1 MSNLASL
8 SFVFAS
14 LLVAQTE
21 PANRWSKAAPG
32 PVGDRT
38 GAMLIATEDPRRMYL
53 VGPGKEPSAKDGSF
67 VQAFDPVAKTWT
79 DIAGP
84 PAGTKGIDLYY
95 QTAYDPDTKTIYC
108 LSGGSVL
115 YAFDIEKKS
124 WKTFPAAAEL
134 DGLAWHTMACDPA
147 KHRLVVVG
155 ADKKADNLGWSRTVV
170 FDIPTATWKRF
181 DAVDAETL
189 KRHKELVATKEAVI
203 DLVGRIRLA
212 WYRDP
217 AGVGTDA
224 ERMAILTRFLR
235 TAPMPTIRAND
246 FHIGGMLGNLRD
258 MKLLDAL
265 RSARELLAEIESRAD
280 DDYPVPCSRRNS
292 PLVYDPVHH
301 VFVLFGGDHEDYLM
315 NDTWVLDLD
324 GKGWRRVGRNPSPSP
339 RAGHALVA
347 LPGSG
352 KIALYEGYVQ
362 SNGTDYGSGPSRPID
377 PVQLWVFDAGSDLWE
392 LAGTWPLSSKG
403 ERTSPPAVG
412 RFYGYAADKFSPPA
426 LAADKTDTLVLATV
440 KETWTL
446 HVGNVVADLDLHE
459 KVGSSPNA
467 RLRRTG
473 PFAAAYCEV
482 PDKSDT
488 GIDDLPENRWVKLPP
503 SPRNPAAG
511 CRQRD
516 WSTSAWDSD
525 REQILLWGGGHC
537 VRSSTSILHYSPT
550 SGRMVEGY
558 DADEPYGGN
567 GGGGFDSS
575 LLGRPWV
582 SVHNCKHYAYDP
594 KCKLLVSGRG
604 YLYDPERMDWLRQ
617 ERLTLPYHFEWGAT
631 VVAGSKHG
639 AVAWAK
645 KKAGDEV
652 AGLWLFD
659 REKGWTDLQAIGK
672 LFVPWCDS
680 HGMVYDSKRDRMIFS
695 GVGGGYGKKSDGSLL
710 AFDFATKKLTR
721 LTPDNAELG
730 QTTCA
735 REQAYAEHADWM
747 LIGEQVR
754 TGDPKTGPH
763 LTRIYDCAKNKMFL
777 LDAGPAAD
785 GHESGWMYDARRKL
799 VYAFSTRGDAWAL
812 RLEPK
817 TAKLIER

>member
-1 MSNLASL
+1 MSNLAAL
-8 SFVFAS
+8 SFV
-14 LLVAQTE
+14 VALSFTQTE
-21 PANRWSKAAPG
+21 PANRWAKAAPG
-32 PVGDRT
+32 PAGDRT
-38 GAMLIATEDPRRMYL
+38 GAMFLATEDPRRVYL

-79 DIAGP
+79 DVAGSP
-84 PAGTKGIDLYY
+84 PNTKGIDPYY
-95 QTAYDPDTKTIYC
+95 QTVYDPGTKTLYC

-115 YAFDIEKKS
+115 YAFDTVGKS
-124 WKTFPAAAEL
+124 WKSFPAAAEL
-134 DGLAWHTMACDPA
+134 DGLAWHTMACDPV
-147 KHRLVVVG
+147 KNRLVVVG
-155 ADKKADNLGWSRTVV
+155 ADKKADHLGWTRTVV

-181 DAVDAETL
+181 DAVDAESL
-189 KRHKELVATKEAVI
+189 KKHKQFVEAKEAVI
-203 DLVGRIRLA
+203 DLIGRIRLA

-217 AGVGTDA
+217 AEVGTAADRA
-224 ERMAILTRFLR
+224 ALLDRMERIVR
-235 TAPMPTIRAND
+235 MPTILAND
-246 FHIGGMLGNLRD
+246 PHIGGAIDNLKNK
-258 MKLLDAL
+258 KLLDAL
-265 RSARELLAEIESRAD
+265 KSAHELLTETEWRDED
-280 DDYPVPCSRRNS
+280 DCPIPCSRRNS
-292 PLVYDPVHH
+292 PLVFDPAHR

-324 GKGWRRVGRNPSPSP
+324 GKGWRRAGPKASPSP

-347 LPGSG
+347 LPGCG

-362 SNGTDYGSGPSRPID
+362 SNSNDYGAGPSRPID
-377 PVQLWVFDAGSDLWE
+377 PVQLWLYDVAADRWDLAGSWS
-392 LAGTWPLSSKG
+392 SSKKG
-403 ERTSPPAVG
+403 EASAPPAVG
-412 RFYGYAADKFSPPA
+412 KFYGYASDKFSPPA
-426 LAADKTDTLVLATV
+426 LAVAASDTLVLATP
-440 KETWTL
+440 KATWTL
-446 HVGNVVADLDLHE
+446 RIDPTSIDVAARDKL
-459 KVGSSPNA
+459 GTPPNT
-467 RLRRTG
+467 RLNRTG
-473 PFAAAYCEV
+473 AFQAAYCEV
-482 PDKSDT
+482 PIGPKAT

-503 SPRNPAAG
+503 SPRNPVEG

-516 WSTSAWDSD
+516 WSTSVWDSD

-537 VRSSTSILHYSPT
+537 VRSSSSVLHYSPT

-582 SVHNCKHYAYDP
+582 SVHNYKHYAYDP

-617 ERLTLPYHFEWGAT
+617 ERLPLPYHFEWGAT

-645 KKAGDEV
+645 KRAGDEV

-659 REKGWTDLQAIGK
+659 KEKGWTDLEPIGK

-710 AFDFATKKLTR
+710 AFDFATRKLTR
-721 LTPDNAELG
+721 LTPENAELG
-730 QTTCA
+730 KTTCA
-735 REQAYAEHADWM
+735 REQAYVEHADWM

-754 TGDPKTGPH
+754 VGESKAAPH
-763 LTRIYDCAKNKMFL
+763 LTRIYDCARNKMFV

-785 GHESGWMYDARRKL
+785 GHEAGWMYDLRRKL
-799 VYAFSTRGDAWAL
+799 VYSFSTRGEAWAL

-817 TAKLIER
+817 TAKLIEQ

>member
-1 MSNLASL
+1 MSNLAAL
-8 SFVFAS
+8 SFV
-14 LLVAQTE
+14 VALSFTQAE
-21 PANRWSKAAPG
+21 PGNRWNKAAPG
-32 PVGDRT
+32 PAGDRT
-38 GAMLIATEDPRRMYL
+38 GAMLVATEDPRRLYL

-79 DIAGP
+79 DVAGP
-84 PAGTKGIDLYY
+84 PPGSKGIDPYY
-95 QTAYDPDTKTIYC
+95 QTAYDPGTKTIYC
-108 LSGGSVL
+108 LSGGSIL
-115 YAFDIEKKS
+115 YAFDTVENK
-124 WKTFPAAAEL
+124 WKTFSTAAEL
-134 DGLAWHTMACDPA
+134 DGLAWHTMACDSV

-181 DAVDAETL
+181 DVVDASVQAEHR
-189 KRHKELVATKEAVI
+189 KLVAAKEAAV

-217 AGVGTDA
+217 NGIGNEAELASLRERCVALGKLPRMDPFGTAVDGV
-224 ERMAILTRFLR
+224 
-235 TAPMPTIRAND
+235 
-246 FHIGGMLGNLRD
+246 H
-258 MKLLDAL
+258 DAL
-265 RSARELLAEIESRAD
+265 NRKEPLPALKMAHALQRQIEERAEER
-280 DDYPVPCSRRNS
+280 YPVPSSRRNS
-292 PLVYDPVHH
+292 PLAFDPTIR

-324 GKGWRRVGRNPSPSP
+324 GKGWRRTGRNASPSP

-352 KIALYEGYVQ
+352 KIALFEGYVQ
-362 SNGTDYGSGPSRPID
+362 SNGTDYSAGPSRPID
-377 PVQLWVFDAGSDLWE
+377 PAQLWLFDAGSGIWE
-392 LAGTWPLSSKG
+392 LAGAWPLSSKG
-403 ERTSPPAVG
+403 ERTSPPAAG
-412 RFYGYAADKFSPPA
+412 RFYGYTADKFSPPA
-426 LAADKTDTLVLATV
+426 LAADKTDTLVLATA

-446 HVGNVVADLDLHE
+446 HVGKVGADLELQE
-459 KVGSSPNA
+459 KLGSPPNA

-482 PDKSDT
+482 ADKNET

-516 WSTSAWDSD
+516 WSTSVWDSD

-582 SVHNCKHYAYDP
+582 SVHNYKHYAYDP
-594 KCKLLVSGRG
+594 KSKLLVSGRG

-639 AVAWAK
+639 VVAWAK
-645 KKAGDEV
+645 KRAGDEV

-659 REKGWTDLQAIGK
+659 KDAGWTDLQPVGK

-680 HGMVYDSKRDRMIFS
+680 HGMVYDTKRDRMIFS
-695 GVGGGYGKKSDGSLL
+695 CVGGGYGKRGDGSLL
-710 AFDFATKKLTR
+710 AFDFATKTLSR
-721 LTPDNAELG
+721 LVPENAELNK
-730 QTTCA
+730 TNCA
-735 REQAYAEHADWM
+735 REQAYVDHADWM
-747 LIGEQVR
+747 LIGEQIR
-754 TGDPKTGPH
+754 SGEAKTGPVY
-763 LTRIYDCAKNKMFL
+763 TRIYDCARNKMFL

-785 GHESGWMYDARRKL
+785 GHEAGWMYDARRKL

-812 RLEPK
+812 KLEPK
-817 TAKLIER
+817 TAKLVER